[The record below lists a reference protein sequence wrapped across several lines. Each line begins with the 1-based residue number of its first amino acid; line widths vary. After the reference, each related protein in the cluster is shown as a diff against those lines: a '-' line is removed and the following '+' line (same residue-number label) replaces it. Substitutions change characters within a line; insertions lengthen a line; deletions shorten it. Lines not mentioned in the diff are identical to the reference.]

1 MILEFIAKHQLN
13 AMLVLSGI
21 CAVLAIF
28 VLFIK
33 TMSAHRK
40 AILIIMD
47 ISAGLLLVFDR
58 YAYIFRG
65 DVSELGFVMVRVSNF
80 LVFFLTLLCILMFNE
95 FLADLYSKDV
105 KLGKAPVPLQVVKIL
120 SIIGMLLLAV
130 SQFTGLY
137 YTFDKYNQYQRTPG
151 TFWICY
157 VIPLL
162 SLIIQFSVIIA
173 YRKRVKRSVM
183 LFLAFFTLVP
193 LAASLIQF
201 ATRGVSFTN
210 IALATVVI
218 LLFLFT
224 LIDVSNDAVKA
235 NDMEI
240 EYLKKEQKD
249 IQVLLEQTT
258 EALATAIDVKDP
270 YTHGHST
277 RVAEYSR
284 KIAEQ
289 AGKSEEECDEIYLA
303 AILHDVGK
311 ILVPT
316 DIINKDGKLTKEEFE
331 AIKMHPVHGNKILSR
346 ISKSPYL
353 SIGAHYHHE
362 RYDGR
367 GYPDGHS

>member
-40 AILIIMD
+40 VILITMD

-105 KLGKAPVPLQVVKIL
+105 KLGKAPIPLRIVKIIT
-120 SIIGMLLLAV
+120 IIGMLLLAV

-137 YTFDKYNQYQRTPG
+137 YTFDELNQYQRNPS

-157 VIPLL
+157 LIPLL
-162 SLIIQFSVIIA
+162 SLIIQFSVTIA

-240 EYLKKEQKD
+240 EYLKKEQK
-249 IQVLLEQTT
+249 
-258 EALATAIDVKDP
+258 
-270 YTHGHST
+270 
-277 RVAEYSR
+277 
-284 KIAEQ
+284 
-289 AGKSEEECDEIYLA
+289 
-303 AILHDVGK
+303 
-311 ILVPT
+311 
-316 DIINKDGKLTKEEFE
+316 N
-331 AIKMHPVHGNKILSR
+331 M
-346 ISKSPYL
+346 
-353 SIGAHYHHE
+353 
-362 RYDGR
+362 
-367 GYPDGHS
+367 